1 MRQEEQACEG
11 LLFWKGKNMR
21 YDAFIS
27 YRRDNGF
34 LMAQVIHDHLEER
47 GIHCFLDLEELQAG
61 VFDEKIYDAIQ
72 DSPNFILILQPNAP
86 NRCTDEEDWVAKE
99 IIAATKMKK
108 KIIPVLCEGFEWPK
122 ALYPK
127 LPIQVKNI
135 ENVNAVQASQ
145 YYLQAM
151 IDKLIEFMVEIYPVQ
166 MTINRFD
173 IINRSI
179 STKNYFLEGMKRDIH
194 SVEMAFHAGAW
205 WHWDGDMVDILCSLL
220 EAKISI
226 KVLLNT
232 PKAAKLLGS
241 HMRNRRQRYRKF
253 KKCISDWKKAE
264 EKYSE
269 YLEVR
274 VSDLPLL
281 RRYYHIHYQEE
292 KYDTVNVMHY
302 TYANPKIEKDF
313 QSIFG
318 MESDYFRL
326 YQSEFEYLW
335 KNAVSIDSLR
345 N

>member
-1 MRQEEQACEG
+1 
-11 LLFWKGKNMR
+11 MR

-34 LMAQVIHDHLEER
+34 LMAQVIHDRLAEK
-47 GIHCFLDLEELQAG
+47 GITSFLDLEELRSG
-61 VFDEKIYDAIQ
+61 KFNEKLYEAI
-72 DSPNFILILQPNAP
+72 DNSNNFILILSKGALDGCISSN
-86 NRCTDEEDWVAKE
+86 DWVRKE
-99 IIAATKMKK
+99 ILEAMEKRKL
-108 KIIPVLCEGFEWPK
+108 IIPVLCDGFEWPK
-122 ALYPK
+122 ALYPE
-127 LPIQVKNI
+127 LPIQIKNI

-151 IDKLIEFMVEIYPVQ
+151 IDKLIEYMVEIYPVQ
-166 MTINRFD
+166 MTTNRSD
-173 IINRSI
+173 TISKSI

-194 SVEMAFHAGAW
+194 SVDMAFHAGAW
-205 WHWDGDMVDILCSLL
+205 WHWDGDMVDILYSLL
-220 EAKISI
+220 ESKISI

-232 PKAAKLLGS
+232 PEAAELLGS

-253 KKCISDWKKAE
+253 EECISDWKEVE

-335 KNAVSIDSLR
+335 ENAVSIDSLR